1 MQNHTQSQFE
11 QLNTL
16 EHLLT
21 QTEGIPVEL
30 GKRLSSSEHPEA
42 EELWLKDISRNKRA
56 VIERTIALWVSESTL
71 KPYAD

>member
-1 MQNHTQSQFE
+1 MQNHTPSQFE
-11 QLNTL
+11 QLSNL

-21 QTEGIPVEL
+21 AEGIPVKL
-30 GKRLSSSEHPEA
+30 GKQLSLSEHPEA

-56 VIERTIALWVSESTL
+56 VIERTIALWVSETNL